1 MQLTCIVRCTN
12 EFSPIFIIL
21 KNFINILMLYSSI
34 VLALNINNVTTE
46 MVTVILF
53 LNRESIFFSQTA
65 TVAKWIQKFE

>member
-1 MQLTCIVRCTN
+1 
-12 EFSPIFIIL
+12 
-21 KNFINILMLYSSI
+21 MLYSSI